1 MRGSGEPPTVTAAM
15 VARSRALSSTR
26 FSPDGRRLAW
36 IETVAGRADIVA
48 APADGSGPPVVVT
61 TDAAASPF
69 GGFTWAGDEVGR
81 GNGGVPHI
89 VYAASDGRLVAV
101 PASGGT
107 LRVLSPDGEAG
118 APTARPHRGRV
129 PLVLE

>member
-69 GGFTWAGDEVGR
+69 GGFTWAGGEGGR
-81 GNGGVPHI
+81 GDGGVPHLGF
-89 VYAASDGRLVAV
+89 AASRGRLGGRA
-101 PASGGT
+101 ASGG
-107 LRVLSPDGEAG
+107 G
-118 APTARPHRGRV
+118 
-129 PLVLE
+129 